1 LCLPL
6 SHLYLNFVG
15 SLKAVLP
22 IAIMVWKDIEK
33 FMFDRF
39 EKETDLKAVLF
50 VIGLRESGTIKSKYT
65 KENKQDLMNLAACK
79 ILSLDGYFEVSHLD
93 AESWPVW
100 KQAKPIP
107 EMNPEQQE
115 QFLKEHVIKYF
126 QEENLIGTPGT
137 VS

>member
-1 LCLPL
+1 
-6 SHLYLNFVG
+6 
-15 SLKAVLP
+15 
-22 IAIMVWKDIEK
+22 MVWEDIEK
-33 FMFDRF
+33 YMFERF

-50 VIGLRESGTIKSKYT
+50 VIGLRESGSIKSKYT

-115 QFLKEHVIKYF
+115 RFLKEHVIKYF
-126 QEENLIGTPGT
+126 EEENLIDPPA
-137 VS
+137 SDS

>member
-1 LCLPL
+1 
-6 SHLYLNFVG
+6 
-15 SLKAVLP
+15 
-22 IAIMVWKDIEK
+22 MVWKDIEK

-126 QEENLIGTPGT
+126 QEENLISTPGS